1 MPYTSNKKINALD
14 LAPAPLGDNDAV
26 PMVRAGVTYQTPLSA
41 VEAKVFS
48 SKTALTASPLGTEV
62 VILRQGDGSLRQ
74 TTTSS
79 LIPDGNITNTQ
90 IGATAAIADTKL
102 ATIATVGKVSN
113 SATTAT
119 SANTANA
126 IVARDGSGNF
136 SAGTIAAATSG
147 THTGPVVGNA
157 STATA
162 LQTARAISMTGA
174 VTATG
179 VNFDGSA
186 AIALNTA
193 IAALPDSSLAT
204 ITTAGKVSGNAITSG
219 TIGGSTAINTSGT
232 ITSGTI
238 TANLTGNAS
247 TAAALQTARTIA
259 ISGDVTGT
267 ATSFSGGANITIA
280 SAITADSIVNADINS
295 AAAIA
300 DTKLATISTAGK
312 VANSATTATSANTA
326 NAIVARDASGNF
338 SAGTITGAVT
348 NLSGGSAGTVPYQSA
363 SGTTAMLA
371 AGTAGQILQSNGA
384 SAPSWRNLNL
394 LQTVYSEY
402 KSQTGFL
409 PTAALPIDNTIPQLT
424 EGAQVM
430 SLTITP
436 VSAASF
442 ILLRFNCNLGHSN
455 SGSRPV
461 GVAMFDGSANAIN
474 ARFMQIDGSSTGNSP
489 IPFSM
494 EVRVP
499 SGSISARTYSIR
511 AGSNGGV
518 ADTVF
523 ITGSRN
529 AGSYFGG
536 AITATFTA
544 QEIL

>member
-1 MPYTSNKKINALD
+1 MPYTANKKINALD
-14 LAPAPLGDNDAV
+14 LAPAPLGDTDAV

-48 SKTALTASPLGTEV
+48 SKTSLSTAPLGTEA

-102 ATIATVGKVSN
+102 ATIATAGKVSN

-219 TIGGSTAINTSGT
+219 TIGGSTAINTTGT

-247 TAAALQTARTIA
+247 TATTLQNARTIA
-259 ISGDVTGT
+259 LSGDVTGT
-267 ATSFSGGANITIA
+267 ATSFNGGANITIA
-280 SAITADSIVNADINS
+280 SAITGDSIVNADINS

-312 VANSATTATSANTA
+312 VSNSATTATSANTA
-326 NAIVARDASGNF
+326 SAIVTRDASGNF
-338 SAGTITGAVT
+338 SAGTITATSFVGSGASLTGIVGIPSGAVMPFAMNSAPTGWLAANGTEYSKTGIYATLFAAIGVTYGET
-348 NLSGGSAGTVPYQSA
+348 NGAGGAGNTHFRVPDLRASFVRGAGSDGVATAGTFGAKQADSYLNHTHGITDPGHFHSVPTGAFSGTSQSGGGWTNVHGATSTGTKTTGITVNISTTG
-363 SGTTAMLA
+363 GTETRPRNIAMLYCIK
-371 AGTAGQILQSNGA
+371 T
-384 SAPSWRNLNL
+384 
-394 LQTVYSEY
+394 
-402 KSQTGFL
+402 
-409 PTAALPIDNTIPQLT
+409 
-424 EGAQVM
+424 
-430 SLTITP
+430 
-436 VSAASF
+436 
-442 ILLRFNCNLGHSN
+442 
-455 SGSRPV
+455 
-461 GVAMFDGSANAIN
+461 
-474 ARFMQIDGSSTGNSP
+474 
-489 IPFSM
+489 
-494 EVRVP
+494 
-499 SGSISARTYSIR
+499 
-511 AGSNGGV
+511 
-518 ADTVF
+518 
-523 ITGSRN
+523 
-529 AGSYFGG
+529 
-536 AITATFTA
+536 
-544 QEIL
+544 